1 MKDSIINDYELLLSM
16 YHQDDIK
23 ELKNDDDELNF
34 ILKINELLNIK
45 KSEVIDSIN
54 RIKLKQVNIQ
64 NENDELSIPY
74 WIQFKYKIEENK
86 LIYIFSIFWIKD
98 NNDIINNIKEELNNI
113 EEPYIYNAIDII
125 KNNIENILDE
135 SNIIFYIS
143 FIFCFII
150 IIINIL
156 YIKYI

>member
-16 YHQDDIK
+16 YHQHDIK
-23 ELKNDDDELNF
+23 ELQNDGNELNF
-34 ILKINELLNIK
+34 ILKINELINIK

-135 SNIIFYIS
+135 SNIIS
-143 FIFCFII
+143 FL
-150 IIINIL
+150 NE
-156 YIKYI
+156 